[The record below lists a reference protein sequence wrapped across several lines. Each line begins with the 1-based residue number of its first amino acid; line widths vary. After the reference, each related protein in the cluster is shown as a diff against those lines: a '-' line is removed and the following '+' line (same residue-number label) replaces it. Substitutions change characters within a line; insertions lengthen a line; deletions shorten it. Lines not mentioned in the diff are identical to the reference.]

1 MQEIKKVR
9 FEKMMVD
16 VNVKKTSSASNYV
29 YFNNSLNIISNMSE
43 LSIEILKQIVEKLPD
58 DFIVE
63 FKNREGSTVTVSD
76 DINVKISE
84 KRLVLRTY

>member
-1 MQEIKKVR
+1 
-9 FEKMMVD
+9 
-16 VNVKKTSSASNYV
+16 
-29 YFNNSLNIISNMSE
+29 MSE
-43 LSIEILKQIVEKLPD
+43 LSVEVLKEIVEKLPD

-84 KRLVLRTY
+84 KKLVLRTY

>member
-1 MQEIKKVR
+1 
-9 FEKMMVD
+9 MVD
-16 VNVKKTSSASNYV
+16 INVKKTSSVSNYV

-84 KRLVLRTY
+84 KKLVLRTY

>member
-1 MQEIKKVR
+1 
-9 FEKMMVD
+9 
-16 VNVKKTSSASNYV
+16 
-29 YFNNSLNIISNMSE
+29 MSE
-43 LSIEILKQIVEKLPD
+43 LSIEVLKEIVEKLPN

-63 FKNREGSTVTVSD
+63 FKDRNGSTFTVSD